1 MNDPR
6 EKFGPYW
13 LQTIAPFGLSGLP
26 SPYPALL
33 PTLASAKPPIP
44 PWETPRFSDRAMD
57 PASARN
63 APTSN
68 DMPPSPN
75 VNGGILG
82 QLSQLDEPPLSRTLT
97 PILPSPSA
105 PTASD

>member
-1 MNDPR
+1 MNDSR
-6 EKFGPYW
+6 DKFGPYW

-33 PTLASAKPPIP
+33 PSLASAKPPIP

-57 PASARN
+57 PASAGN

-68 DMPPSPN
+68 DTLRPPS

-82 QLSQLDEPPLSRTLT
+82 QLSRPDEPPLSDSTHQ
-97 PILPSPSA
+97 
-105 PTASD
+105 